1 LAFQVTVAI
10 LATHAGTLALHD
22 RALRFSVGVN
32 ACCPQRFS
40 NLPSSVVGGQLVRSA
55 DSVSN
60 NLIEADDAM
69 SEADFLS
76 KMSIALR
83 EVKESRAALIKL
95 RLGNLDHFELAAERE
110 LESETSQLAAIFATI
125 ILNMRLRL
133 DEERRSGTKRR
144 KL

>member
-1 LAFQVTVAI
+1 M
-10 LATHAGTLALHD
+10 
-22 RALRFSVGVN
+22 RR
-32 ACCPQRFS
+32 
-40 NLPSSVVGGQLVRSA
+40 RSA

-60 NLIEADDAM
+60 NLIEADDAT

-95 RLGNLDHFELAAERE
+95 RLGNLDHFQLTAERE
-110 LESETSQLAAIFATI
+110 LESEASQLAAIFATI

-133 DEERRSGTKRR
+133 EEERRTSRR
-144 KL
+144 VRKS